1 MTIILQAARLLGPR
15 QIGRRAS
22 VTTDTMKILLW
33 ELSDGAVLELLSELA
48 PGKRPRFTQVRE
60 RGDGFDDLLVF
71 YERGHARVLSPN
83 RYAAA

>member
-1 MTIILQAARLLGPR
+1 
-15 QIGRRAS
+15 
-22 VTTDTMKILLW
+22 MKILLW
-33 ELSDGAVLELLSELA
+33 EVSDGPVLELLRKLA

-71 YERGHARVLSPN
+71 YERGHARVFSPN